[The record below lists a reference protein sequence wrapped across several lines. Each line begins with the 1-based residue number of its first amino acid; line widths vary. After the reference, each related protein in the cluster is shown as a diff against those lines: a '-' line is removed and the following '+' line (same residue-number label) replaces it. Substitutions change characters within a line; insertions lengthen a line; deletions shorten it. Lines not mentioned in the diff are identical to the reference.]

1 MKKVCFLMLVLT
13 FAFVA
18 FGQINTL
25 TELRDKTGDI
35 SGAVWKIA
43 KIVVIMAAAWL
54 FGTSALELFKTNEDK
69 MRSIGKMI
77 AALAM
82 VLFINVLPSI
92 ITSFTGQ
99 TVKTNTSI
107 LGSDASSTKTKE

>member
-1 MKKVCFLMLVLT
+1 MKKVWVVMIVLT
-13 FAFVA
+13 LVCIA

-25 TELRDKTGDI
+25 AELRDKTGDI
-35 SGAVWKIA
+35 SGGVWKIA

-54 FGTSALELFKTNEDK
+54 FGTSALELFKANEDK

-82 VLFINVLPSI
+82 VLFINVLPTVIS
-92 ITSFTGQ
+92 SFTGQ

-107 LGSDASSTKTKE
+107 LGSDGTTTP

>member
-1 MKKVCFLMLVLT
+1 
-13 FAFVA
+13 
-18 FGQINTL
+18 
-25 TELRDKTGDI
+25 
-35 SGAVWKIA
+35 
-43 KIVVIMAAAWL
+43 
-54 FGTSALELFKTNEDK
+54 

-107 LGSDASSTKTKE
+107 LGSDASSA

>member
-1 MKKVCFLMLVLT
+1 MIVMFVLT
-13 FAFVA
+13 IAFVA

-25 TELRDKTGDI
+25 EELRDKTGDI
-35 SGAVWKIA
+35 SGGVWKIA
-43 KIVVIMAAAWL
+43 KIVVIMAAGWL
-54 FGTSALELFKTNEDK
+54 FATSALELFKTNEDK

-82 VLFINVLPSI
+82 VLFINVLPTV

-99 TVKTNTSI
+99 TVKTNTNI
-107 LGSDASSTKTKE
+107 LGNDASTSTP